1 MTSYRC
7 PECGGITRNVS
18 RPQVLARGT
27 QFAGGEMTTEARYG
41 LLCGG
46 CLDDD
51 AQFTAGLRAGTPL
64 FEMMTP
70 GTRRERNKAREL
82 GKGE

>member
-1 MTSYRC
+1 MTC
-7 PECGGITRNVS
+7 PNCGGPTTHVS

-27 QFAGGEMTTEARYG
+27 QFPGGALTTEARYG
-41 LLCGG
+41 LLCDG
-46 CLDDD
+46 CMDDD

-70 GTRRERNKAREL
+70 GTRRERERAREL
-82 GKGE
+82 GK